1 MIAAWQANR
10 RVLYCARDDPAKI
23 KAPKIASFNHTY
35 NALHA
40 SQTRKKVP

>member
-1 MIAAWQANR
+1 M
-10 RVLYCARDDPAKI
+10 LYCARDDPAKVTD
-23 KAPKIASFNHTY
+23 PKIALFKCTY